1 MIALLGAVSTI
12 CGLIIVTADMVTA
25 ETIRNNL
32 AQIRRQA
39 VGEVLPGTTELVKYA
54 VDADAGT
61 VTEAPEGEAKGPAPN
76 LFACFDE
83 DGAGNRRFLGVVCEA
98 SGKGY
103 GGAMKV
109 LYAYSPDKQAIVGF
123 KVIES
128 KETPGLG
135 DKILFDEA
143 FLGNF
148 EELDVRLDEA
158 GDALAH
164 DIETVK
170 HGTKTARWQVD
181 AISGATVSSRAVGD
195 MLNADARRMLPLI
208 RRHLDELRQGGT

>member
-1 MIALLGAVSTI
+1 MIALLGTVSTI

-39 VGEVLPGTTELVKYA
+39 VGDVLPGTNLLVKYA
-54 VDADAGT
+54 VDPEADMIIEIA
-61 VTEAPEGEAKGPAPN
+61 EGDAKGPEPN
-76 LFACFDE
+76 LLACFDE
-83 DGAGNRRFLGVVCEA
+83 DGAGDRRFLGLVCEA

-103 GGAMKV
+103 GGAVKV
-109 LYAYSPDKQAIVGF
+109 LYAYSPDREAIIGF

-143 FLGNF
+143 SLANF
-148 EELDVRLDEA
+148 EELDVRLDGTGE
-158 GDALAH
+158 ALAH
-164 DIETVK
+164 PIETVK

-195 MLNADARRMLPLI
+195 MLNAGAERMLPLI
-208 RRHLDELRQGGT
+208 RRHLDELTQGGT